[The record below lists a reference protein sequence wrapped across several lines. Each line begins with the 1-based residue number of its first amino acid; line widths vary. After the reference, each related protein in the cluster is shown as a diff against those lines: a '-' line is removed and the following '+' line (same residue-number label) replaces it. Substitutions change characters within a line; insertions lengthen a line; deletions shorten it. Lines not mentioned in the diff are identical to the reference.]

1 MTEAQYEG
9 TEQTKAWQKRYDT
22 LKAERGVWDT
32 VWQEIAEHVFPRK
45 AGVTQKDYTPNNNR
59 DARLYDTTAMDALG
73 KSVAGYMSWTTNKT
87 QPWFE
92 FTPVLAQRRSDPVAN
107 WLRECSMLGQE
118 YIAESNFYTERHEY
132 LSDVWGFGTGCMF
145 NTVRPDG
152 RTHFEKIKIGT
163 YVFWLDEN
171 KLACGIIREIK
182 FTAYQAARKFGVD
195 KLPKHIRE
203 CLDKEPDKEC
213 MFYHVV
219 EPRDK
224 ELRGNGDGP
233 DIATKKAYL
242 SCYWEKVSGKPVQE
256 GGFDHFPFT
265 IGRFLNW
272 DALDFGGVWGY
283 GPGFTLLPESRQLN
297 FFRMM
302 YDVFVEKKV
311 FPPMAA
317 PDTLEGS
324 LKLAPRAMNYYGAG
338 MQPDAIFPIAVT
350 GDFVEGEKHIQT
362 RKQMIY
368 QLCHLDMF
376 QMFSQLSAAGYDMTA
391 YQANLLSGEK
401 LDAISPAFDR
411 DTTECI
417 SPMMTRMF
425 DLWAEAGMLPP
436 PPPEAVQMAGPSMV
450 QVPTPKITMTSRLAL
465 ALRAINLRAS
475 DELVQKIALLA
486 PVMPEI
492 VDHVDAGFYIRQS
505 ARLAGCDPQLLRP
518 LETVEQIQQQRAQMQ
533 QAQMAMMAAK
543 EGASAVKDIGGVDK
557 AAELLGAAA

>member
-1 MTEAQYEG
+1 MDANYEG
-9 TEQTKAWQKRYDT
+9 TDQTKAWQKRYDQ
-22 LKAERGVWDT
+22 LKSERGVWDT
-32 VWQEIAEHVFPRK
+32 AWQEIAEHVFPRK

-92 FTPVLAQRRSDPVAN
+92 FTPVLAQRRSDTVAN

-145 NTVRPDG
+145 NTVIPDG
-152 RTHFEKIKIGT
+152 KAHFEKVKIGT

-171 KLACGIIREIK
+171 RLACGIIREIQ
-182 FTAYQAARKFGVD
+182 FTGYQAARKFGVEN
-195 KLPKHIRE
+195 LPKHIRD
-203 CLDKEPDKEC
+203 CLDKEPDKQFT
-213 MFYHVV
+213 FYHVV

-224 ELRGNGDGP
+224 LKRGSGMDVEP
-233 DIATKKAYL
+233 AKKKAYL
-242 SCYWEKVSGKPVQE
+242 SCYYEKVSGKPVME

-338 MQPDAIFPIAVT
+338 MQPDAIFPIGVT
-350 GDFVEGEKHIQT
+350 GDIVDGEKLMQS

-417 SPMMTRMF
+417 SPMMTRQF
-425 DLWAEAGMLPP
+425 DLWAENGMLPP
-436 PPPEAVQMAGPSMV
+436 PPPEAAQQVGPAMI
-450 QVPTPKITMTSRLAL
+450 QVPSPKVTMTSRLAL
-465 ALRAINLRAS
+465 ALRAINLRSS
-475 DELVQKIALLA
+475 DELVQKVALLA

-492 VDHVDAGFYIRQS
+492 VDNLNAGFYIRES
-505 ARLAGCDPQLLRP
+505 ARLAGCNPQILRP
-518 LETVEQIQQQRAQMQ
+518 LEEVEAIQQARAQAAQAQ
-533 QAQMAMMAAK
+533 QAAMMAK
-543 EGASAVKDIGGVDK
+543 EAAGAVKDIGGPDK
-557 AAELLGAAA
+557 AKELLQSAA